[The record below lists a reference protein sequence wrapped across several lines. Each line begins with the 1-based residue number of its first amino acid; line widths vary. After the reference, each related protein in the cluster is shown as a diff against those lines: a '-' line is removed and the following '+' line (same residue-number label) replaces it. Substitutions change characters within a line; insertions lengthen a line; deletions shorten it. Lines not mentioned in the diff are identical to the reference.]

1 MIKRKRNHLGSRQ
14 GRRAAKQKANKEYVL
29 RLYVSGVTPRST
41 RAILNLK
48 AICEEHLPQRY
59 SLEVIDI
66 YQQPKLA
73 KSEEIV
79 AAPTLIKHLPLPVR
93 RFIGDMSKTDRILF
107 GLSLSP
113 VTKGTDHDGENDA
126 PIPHIPRF

>member
-1 MIKRKRNHLGSRQ
+1 MIKPKRTHHR
-14 GRRAAKQKANKEYVL
+14 RRAGGRAKKEASNPEYIL

-48 AICEEHLPQRY
+48 TICEEHLPNRY
-59 SLEVIDI
+59 QLEVVDI

-73 KSEEIV
+73 KTEEII
-79 AAPTLIKHLPLPVR
+79 AAPTLVKHLPLPVR
-93 RFIGDMSKTDRILF
+93 RFIGDLSKTERILL

-113 VTKGTDHDGENDA
+113 ITKGTDHDGENDA
-126 PIPHIPRF
+126 PIPHTPRF